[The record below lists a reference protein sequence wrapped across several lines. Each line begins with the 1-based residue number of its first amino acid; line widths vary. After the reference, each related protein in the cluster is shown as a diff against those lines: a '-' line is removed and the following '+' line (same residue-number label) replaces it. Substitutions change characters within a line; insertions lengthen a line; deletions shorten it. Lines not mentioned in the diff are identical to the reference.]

1 MANSDFSWF
10 KIASFFGAL
19 VLVVLCFIMLGFG
32 IGNVVEGETIY
43 GGACI
48 FAGILVGGLAVLVYN
63 NYQRKSSV

>member
-1 MANSDFSWF
+1 MAECDFSWF

-32 IGNVVEGETIY
+32 IQNMVSGENIY

-48 FAGILVGGLAVLVYN
+48 VAGLLSGGLAWWAYN
-63 NYQRKSSV
+63 NYQKKENN